1 MADLYCKVAEV
12 TSDAELL
19 AEVFG
24 VEAAKLDSE
33 LDAEFTSDAAAEA
46 AARPRDLTPSVVGFE
61 LRVDGVALDL
71 ADCTG
76 GWSVSRSLDQRLQTW
91 QVEFVLNDE
100 DGPLGNPFDVLG
112 PPTCLKTVDLYGVY
126 LISGAKV
133 AVPLIVGGIADMTTR
148 TGSLG
153 GYIESMSGVDRGG
166 RHDRKVVT
174 LVLQPGHG
182 LPRGRVVR
190 ELAKEAGET
199 QYLLDDG
206 RLCTKEVQV
215 VDGDWTSV
223 AAELMDTE
231 GRALLWNRD
240 GYLTNPK
247 RGRPVGETST
257 WELTEADFD
266 ASSGVSVSHMADILT
281 DVTLTGWQQIARDG
295 CDREEK
301 TTETEVRTIYAPYR
315 QGYTQTI
322 GGYAATSPGEAAKLR
337 RYSLVVQES
346 ESICNTVV
354 FERTR
359 RFGWRN
365 WEVLRYQWDGTDDEW
380 DKLTCYTDEN
390 SDGSAPGYS
399 YLDERW
405 SLLERV
411 DTRYYYDRSG
421 FRLDSNR
428 NIYTGTS
435 TSSLGGVAPGLWNAP
450 PIDWVAYGRGDGGGN
465 VTDNNFYL
473 GRIIETWQPYRIEG
487 HIKER
492 GQASDPFPDE
502 PDNGSSVYGDG
513 RADGSGGTAWFFQ
526 PGAWAALE
534 EGAVSGVS
542 GSTGEG
548 LMLVGVDVQA
558 SYDELDGGWVTR
570 EVTDRFR
577 WFRDRTETGLF
588 FYASDGTASNYENEQ
603 FEWVTRETTT
613 YTPLDEATH
622 VKQVSTANSVGAVVN
637 VVTETGLE
645 GYGPAL
651 PRLDLEELSGDGY
664 ETGEQDEFARSA
676 ARKSTKQIKV
686 QVIATGLETCHTKG
700 VLKTEMPWAE
710 DEDELVE
717 IAERMIADSAA
728 ATISATL
735 AGCNYFVE
743 PGQLHRWKFRP
754 IGLDH
759 DIRITSVTW
768 SGSVGGR
775 ATCTVEGK
783 VYGW

>member
-1 MADLYCKVAEV
+1 MADLYCKVNEV

-100 DGPLGNPFDVLG
+100 DGPLGNPFDTLG

-126 LISGAKV
+126 LISGAQV
-133 AVPLIVGGIADMTTR
+133 LVPLIVGGIADMTTR
-148 TGSLG
+148 TGGLG
-153 GYIESMSGVDRGG
+153 GYMESMSGVDRGG
-166 RHDRKVVT
+166 RYDRKVVT

-190 ELAKEAGET
+190 ELAKQAGET

-231 GRALLWNRD
+231 GRALIWNRD

-295 CDREEK
+295 CDRKE
-301 TTETEVRTIYAPYR
+301 TRTETEVRTEYTPYR
-315 QGYTQTI
+315 QGYTQTG
-322 GGYAATSPGEAAKLR
+322 GGYAATAAAPSPTLR
-337 RYSLVVQES
+337 RYSLVIQES
-346 ESICNTVV
+346 ESFCNTTV

-359 RFGWRN
+359 RYGWRN
-365 WEVLRYQWDGTDDEW
+365 WQVPRYEWNAGTATWDR
-380 DKLTCYTDEN
+380 LSCFVDEN
-390 SDGSAPGYS
+390 TDGSAPGYS
-399 YLDERW
+399 YQDEQW
-405 SLLERV
+405 SLLEQV
-411 DTRYYYDRSG
+411 DTRYYYDRTG
-421 FRLDSNR
+421 FRLADNR
-428 NIYTGTS
+428 NAYSAIS
-435 TSSLGGVAPGLWNAP
+435 ASSLGGVAPGLWNAP
-450 PIDWVAYGRGDGGGN
+450 PADWIAYGRGDGGGN
-465 VTDNNFYL
+465 ITNNNFYL
-473 GRIIETWQPYRIEG
+473 GRITETWQPKRIEG
-487 HIKER
+487 HIKSR
-492 GQASDPFPDE
+492 GAADLPFADE
-502 PDNGSSVYGDG
+502 PDSGADVYGDG
-513 RADGSGGTAWFFQ
+513 LGVASVTWTSINWGIVD
-526 PGAWAALE
+526 PGATI
-534 EGAVSGVS
+534 GAVSGLA
-542 GSTGEG
+542 EG
-548 LMLVGVDVQA
+548 LLLVGCEVQA

-570 EVTDRFR
+570 DVTDLFGWYRN
-577 WFRDRTETGLF
+577 RTETGLYY
-588 FYASDGTASNYENEQ
+588 YASDGTASDDAYEDLG
-603 FEWVTRETTT
+603 WITRETTT
-613 YTPLDEATH
+613 YTVVDEATH
-622 VKQVSTANSVGAVVN
+622 TKQIITADMNGAVSQ
-637 VVTETGLE
+637 VVTEKGLE

-743 PGQLHRWKFRP
+743 PGQMHRWKFRP

-759 DIRITSVTW
+759 DVRVTAVTW